1 MPTSLMHTTS
11 PVTPA
16 LLDDSDTARRP
27 GRAARVAAADPAVG
41 RAGAC
46 ADAVL
51 DTVPRVMDGL
61 RAAMRQHVGEQLSVP
76 QFRCLNFI
84 AHEPGCSIG
93 AVAAFLGVTMP
104 TASAMVDRLVR
115 AGVVRPSTPAQDR
128 RRSQL
133 HLTAAGRA
141 QLQGI
146 RAGAREEFRRALS
159 ALSAEQLLALQAGLE
174 VLRIA
179 FPAA

>member
-1 MPTSLMHTTS
+1 MHSLSSTAAPVLDRSGS
-11 PVTPA
+11 PVQGAPSGCSRGEA
-16 LLDDSDTARRP
+16 VD
-27 GRAARVAAADPAVG
+27 AAG
-41 RAGAC
+41 C

-51 DTVPRVMDGL
+51 DTVPRVMDAM
-61 RAAMRQHVGEQLSVP
+61 RTAMRQQVGEQLSVP

-84 AHEPGCSIG
+84 ALQPGCSIG

-115 AGVVRPSTPAQDR
+115 AGVVRPSTPARDR

-133 HLTAAGRA
+133 HLTPAGRA
-141 QLQGI
+141 QLQDI
-146 RAGAREEFRRALS
+146 RAGAHAEFRRALS
-159 ALSAEQLLALQAGLE
+159 VLSAEQLLALQGGLD
-174 VLRIA
+174 VLRLA